1 MSSSSPPSE
10 EEEVILV
17 IGACALDRLLTV
29 ATYPSPDAKVRTT
42 SYHEMGG
49 GNAANTA
56 AAMGFLK
63 DASFLSN
70 RKIRIRLLTKVG
82 DDAVGRQLK
91 DELEDSG
98 VDTSS
103 PLFQMTHQTCTS
115 FGTIIVDQ
123 ETHTRTCLFTC
134 GSCGELTL
142 KETDE
147 LVDVDHV
154 FQNVVWVHS
163 DSRHTAVS
171 LWLAQHA
178 KTRNIPV
185 SCDSE
190 KDRNTKELDQ
200 LLEISN
206 VLFTNSGYMA
216 PYLDRLESEY
226 SEFNKRPALVDPKV
240 RVEGGL
246 LKLDT
251 IDMYCKSLTPAVFY
265 DRWHDPFG
273 KEVIVTQ

>member
-1 MSSSSPPSE
+1 MLSSPSE
-10 EEEVILV
+10 EQVVLV

-29 ATYPSPDAKVRTT
+29 ATYPSADSKVPTT
-42 SYHEMGG
+42 SYHERGG

-63 DASFLSN
+63 DASFLSDK
-70 RKIRIRLLTKVG
+70 KIRIRLLTKVG
-82 DDAVGRQLK
+82 DDAVGRQLRE
-91 DELEDSG
+91 ELEDSG

-103 PLFQMTHQTCTS
+103 PLFQMAHNTCTS
-115 FGTIIVDQ
+115 FGTIIVEQ
-123 ETHTRTCLFTC
+123 ENHTRTCLFTS
-134 GSCGELTL
+134 GSCGQLTL
-142 KETDE
+142 EETE
-147 LVDVDHV
+147 VVDVDNL
-154 FQNVVWVHS
+154 FKNVVWVHS

-171 LWLAQHA
+171 LWLARHA
-178 KTRNIPV
+178 KTRDIPV

-190 KDRNTKELDQ
+190 KDRKTKDLDQ
-200 LLEISN
+200 LLEICD

-216 PYLDRLESEY
+216 PYLDRLEWEY
-226 SEFNKRPALVDPKV
+226 SEFSKRPALVDPKI
-240 RVEGGL
+240 RVEGGS

-251 IDMYCKSLTPAVFY
+251 IDMYCKSLTPSIFY

>member
-1 MSSSSPPSE
+1 MLSSPSE
-10 EEEVILV
+10 EQVVLV

-29 ATYPSPDAKVRTT
+29 ATYPSADSKVPTT

-63 DASFLSN
+63 DASFLSDK
-70 RKIRIRLLTKVG
+70 KIRIRLLTKVG
-82 DDAVGRQLK
+82 DDAVGRQLRE
-91 DELEDSG
+91 ELEDSG

-103 PLFQMTHQTCTS
+103 PLFQMAHNTCTS
-115 FGTIIVDQ
+115 FGTIIVEQ
-123 ETHTRTCLFTC
+123 ENHTRTCLFTS
-134 GSCGELTL
+134 GSCGQLTL
-142 KETDE
+142 EETE
-147 LVDVDHV
+147 VVDVDNL
-154 FQNVVWVHS
+154 FKNVVWVHS

-171 LWLAQHA
+171 LWLARHA
-178 KTRNIPV
+178 KTRDIPV

-190 KDRNTKELDQ
+190 KDRKTKDLDQ
-200 LLEISN
+200 RLEICD

-216 PYLDRLESEY
+216 PYLDRLEWEY
-226 SEFNKRPALVDPKV
+226 SEFSKRPALVDPKI
-240 RVEGGL
+240 RVEGGS

-251 IDMYCKSLTPAVFY
+251 IDMYCKSLTPSIFY

>member
-1 MSSSSPPSE
+1 MSSPSE
-10 EEEVILV
+10 EQVVLV
-17 IGACALDRLLTV
+17 IGACALDRLLAV
-29 ATYPSPDAKVRTT
+29 ATYPSPDAKVATT

-56 AAMGFLK
+56 AAMGSLK
-63 DASFLSN
+63 DASFLSDK
-70 RKIRIRLLTKVG
+70 KIRIRLLTKVG
-82 DDAVGRQLK
+82 DDAVGRQLR

-103 PLFQMTHQTCTS
+103 LLFQTNKNTCTS
-115 FGTIIVDQ
+115 VGTIIVDQ
-123 ETHTRTCLFTC
+123 ESHTRTCLFTK

-142 KETDE
+142 KETE
-147 LVDVDHV
+147 AVDVDHL
-154 FQNVVWVHS
+154 FKNVVWVHS
-163 DSRHTAVS
+163 DSRHTTVS

-178 KTRNIPV
+178 KTRGIPV

-190 KDRNTKELDQ
+190 KDRKTKDLDQ
-200 LLEISN
+200 LLEICD

-216 PYLDRLESEY
+216 PYLDRLELEY
-226 SEFNKRPALVDPKV
+226 SEVSKRPALVDPKV
-240 RVEGGL
+240 RVERGF
-246 LKLDT
+246 LKCDT
-251 IDMYCKSLTPAVFY
+251 IDMYCKSLTPAAFY